1 MNMNNLNGETYSEK
15 LTLMLDGEL
24 NPAQEVPLF
33 AELASN
39 DELRTEMREAISI
52 KNSVKND
59 YEAFVPPLAA
69 TSSVFAK
76 AGFRLPLSYFHSY
89 KHIILR
95 YSWIPVLLALI
106 TGVTT
111 WYILDKDYAY
121 KYDNLL
127 LTSNQLE
134 RRLENTQALASQLE
148 KENLELKILNSQLPK
163 EREVIKYI
171 KIPVVRSSA
180 VESRVTLADNNKN
193 LNSKEFDS
201 DRNENYDNQSVALSS
216 MNSPNYS
223 NGAFFLGNWSSNS
236 NTFERNRLPV
246 SYNSTPIA
254 FMPSSYKYQ
263 LIFRGINSLAYPM
276 VNVPSNSGGLSNIA
290 LGMYFRTPYDFLSIG
305 PEFGNEPFSQRFIHS
320 ENGKRYIYEQLP
332 SVWWAGAGFMASMS
346 NKIDGLF
353 GAVPFGKLFL
363 GATELGPMGKLSAGL
378 QWKSDSW
385 GLGAF
390 LGVEGSMMAYQNQS
404 RWYSSEKLG
413 ITYGLTI
420 QF

>member
-1 MNMNNLNGETYSEK
+1 MNDLNGETYSEK
-15 LTLMLDGEL
+15 LSLMLDGEL

-52 KNSVKND
+52 KNSVRSD

-69 TSSVFAK
+69 TSAVFAK
-76 AGFRLPLSYFHSY
+76 AGFRLPMAYFHSY
-89 KHIILR
+89 KHLLLR
-95 YSWIPVLLALI
+95 YSWIPLLLALI

-111 WYILDKDYAY
+111 WYILDKDYAD
-121 KYDNLL
+121 KYENLL
-127 LTSNQLE
+127 LSGSKIEQ
-134 RRLENTQALASQLE
+134 RLANSEALASQLE
-148 KENLELKILNSQLPK
+148 KENIELRILNSQLPK

-171 KIPVVRSSA
+171 KVPVVQALEVKPQTDFA
-180 VESRVTLADNNKN
+180 VNSDEM
-193 LNSKEFDS
+193 NSKNFDS
-201 DRNENYDNQSVALSS
+201 GRNDDFDNKPVSLSS
-216 MNSPNYS
+216 MNSPYYS
-223 NGAFFLGNWSSNS
+223 NSMHFLGNLASN
-236 NTFERNRLPV
+236 FDAYDRNRLPV
-246 SYNSTPIA
+246 SPNTVAIQSL
-254 FMPSSYKYQ
+254 SGSYKYQ
-263 LIFRGINSLAYPM
+263 LVFRGINSLAYPL
-276 VNVPSNSGGLSNIA
+276 VNVSSNSGGFSNLA
-290 LGMYFRTPYDFLSIG
+290 LGMYFSTPYDFLSIG

-320 ENGKRYIYEQLP
+320 ENGKRYIYEQIP
-332 SVWWAGAGFMASMS
+332 SVWWAGAGFLALMN

-378 QWKSDSW
+378 QWKSDNW

-390 LGVEGSMMAYQNQS
+390 LGVEGSMMAYQNQN